1 MIGTLPQ
8 NNCRK
13 KETEEKK
20 ASKDHII
27 INIWVHCAPF
37 VNTQSSD
44 SEKTDRRTIFRKSL
58 QLLWLNFA
66 LYNSVKIFGKTA

>member
-20 ASKDHII
+20 ASKDQII

-44 SEKTDRRTIFRKSL
+44 SEKTDRRTILRKSL
-58 QLLWLNFA
+58 QLLNFA